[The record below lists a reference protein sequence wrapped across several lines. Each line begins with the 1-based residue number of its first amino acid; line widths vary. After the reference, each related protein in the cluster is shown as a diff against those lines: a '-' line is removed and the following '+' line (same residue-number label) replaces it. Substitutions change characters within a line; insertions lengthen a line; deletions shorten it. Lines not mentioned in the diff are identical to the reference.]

1 MRYLSLEW
9 IESMQAEVAAS
20 ASLAALAETHTIG
33 VTQVIT
39 DGPEG
44 TVLYHLQVGDGIAS
58 FGPGAAPQEHVRME
72 QSWDTAVSVATEQA
86 PAQEFFIKGLIRVSG
101 DSQRLIESAPVF
113 GALDSVFS
121 SVRNRTEYV

>member
-1 MRYLSLEW
+1 
-9 IESMQAEVAAS
+9 MQAEVAAS